1 MIDPTVSD
9 PWPDSDES
17 PVRAGIR
24 LLVLAAIFLLLPM
37 LLLAATSPGQGC
49 GGG

>member
-1 MIDPTVSD
+1 MNDPTASD

-17 PVRAGIR
+17 PARAGAR
-24 LLVLAAIFLLLPM
+24 LLVLSIVFLVLPLLL
-37 LLLAATSPGQGC
+37 LGATMTNQGC